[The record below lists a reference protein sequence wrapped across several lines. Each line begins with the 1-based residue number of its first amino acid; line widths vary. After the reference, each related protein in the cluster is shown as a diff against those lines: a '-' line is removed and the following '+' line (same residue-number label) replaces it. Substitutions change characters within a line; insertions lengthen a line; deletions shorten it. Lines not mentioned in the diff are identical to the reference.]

1 MNVNRRRQAKMGKG
15 HPHLRSM
22 ALGCGLAAAGLV
34 MLLPRPAAAQ
44 QWLFT
49 PQIEIGAH
57 HVDNPRLAE
66 QEETDAITGGL
77 VDAGLAMRRNTQ
89 TSSVLLRPRVA
100 INRYADAAD
109 EDSEGYFLDFNAQ
122 TETERSNWDIRANYR
137 QQQVFRGETTP
148 AGFEEGDIE
157 DGVGLDDDVQTGTGR
172 TFERRQRDLWRI
184 NPGVSFELTEVTSLR
199 MDLSYLDVQYDQEQ
213 VGEATDYNNSRV
225 EAGIAHELTPHSEI
239 SGILF
244 GERYDAVNI
253 DRQTDSI
260 GARARYSQS
269 VSEVSM
275 FFIDIGVQESES
287 ESPVNPALDRSKT
300 AFLWNLGLDRQLEI
314 TRWRVELGRRVTPS
328 GSGSLV
334 ERDMVRA
341 VMNHQFKPRW
351 FLELAAVALQTSRVT
366 EDIPGNERDYLQGRA
381 TLAWQWT
388 PSWTVEGGYS
398 LTHQDFADIPGDAQE
413 HEIRLSF
420 VYNPPLP
427 TQ

>member
-1 MNVNRRRQAKMGKG
+1 MNRIERGHAKRQVGN
-15 HPHLRSM
+15 PPPRSM
-22 ALGCGLAAAGLV
+22 ALACGLALAGLAA
-34 MLLPRPAAAQ
+34 MLPRPAAAQ

-49 PQIEIGAH
+49 PEVELGAH

-100 INRYADAAD
+100 IHRYTDAPD
-109 EDSEGYFLDFNAQ
+109 EDSEAYFLDFNAE
-122 TETERSNWDIRANYR
+122 TETERSNWGVQANYR

-148 AGFEEGDIE
+148 ADFGEGDID
-157 DGVGLDDDVQTGTGR
+157 DGVGIDDDVQTGTGR

-184 NPGVSFELTEVTSLR
+184 NPGASFELTEVTALR
-199 MDLSYLDVQYDQEQ
+199 LDLSYLDVQYDQEQ

-225 EAGIAHELTPHSEI
+225 EAGVAHALTPHSEI
-239 SGILF
+239 SGFLF

-253 DRQTDSI
+253 DRQTDSV
-260 GARARYSQS
+260 GARARYRQN

-275 FFIDIGVQESES
+275 FYVDIGVQESQS

-300 AFLWNLGLDRQLEI
+300 AFLWSVGLDRQLEI

-341 VMNHQFKPRW
+341 VMNHQFQPRW
-351 FLELAAVALQTSRVT
+351 FLEVAAVALQTSRVT
-366 EDIPGNERDYLQGRA
+366 EDITGNERDYLQGRA
-381 TLAWQWT
+381 TVAWQWT
-388 PSWTVEGGYS
+388 PAWTIEGGYS

>member
-1 MNVNRRRQAKMGKG
+1 MNSETRRHAKTNK
-15 HPHLRSM
+15 RSPQPRSL
-22 ALGCGLAAAGLV
+22 ALACGLAAAGLLA
-34 MLLPRPAAAQ
+34 MLPQPAAAQ

-49 PQIEIGAH
+49 PEVELGAH
-57 HVDNPRLAE
+57 HVDNPRLTE

-89 TSSVLLRPRVA
+89 TSSLLLRPRVA
-100 INRYADAAD
+100 IHRYTDAAD
-109 EDSEGYFLDFNAQ
+109 EDSEAYFLDFNAE
-122 TETERSNWDIRANYR
+122 TETERSHWDVQANYR

-148 AGFEEGDIE
+148 ADFDEGDIE
-157 DGVGLDDDVQTGTGR
+157 DGVGIDDDVQTGTGR
-172 TFERRQRDLWRI
+172 TFERRRRDLWRI

-213 VGEATDYNNSRV
+213 IGEATDYNNSRV
-225 EAGIAHELTPHSEI
+225 EAGVAHALTPHSEI
-239 SGILF
+239 SGFLF

-260 GARARYSQS
+260 GARARYRQNI
-269 VSEVSM
+269 SELSM
-275 FFIDIGVQESES
+275 FYIDVGVQESQS
-287 ESPVNPALDRSKT
+287 ESPANPALDRSKT
-300 AFLWNLGLDRQLEI
+300 AFLWSLGLDRQFEI

-334 ERDMVRA
+334 ERDMLRA
-341 VMNHQFKPRW
+341 VMNHQFQPRW
-351 FLELAAVALQTSRVT
+351 FLEIAAVALQTSRVA
-366 EDIPGNERDYLQGRA
+366 EDITGNERDYLQGRA

-388 PSWTVEGGYS
+388 PSWTIEGGYS